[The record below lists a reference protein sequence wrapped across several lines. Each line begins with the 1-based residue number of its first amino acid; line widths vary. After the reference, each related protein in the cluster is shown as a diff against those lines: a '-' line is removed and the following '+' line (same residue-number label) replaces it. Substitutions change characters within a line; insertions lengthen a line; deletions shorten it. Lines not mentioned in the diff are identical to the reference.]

1 MPSGGVEPPLLS
13 ETDFESA
20 ASADSATRAVR
31 VEVYLLLLG
40 YRRGSEKKE
49 TCDWSWNPH

>member
-20 ASADSATRAVR
+20 ASADSATRAMGG
-31 VEVYLLLLG
+31 EVYFEARTL
-40 YRRGSEKKE
+40 RRG
-49 TCDWSWNPH
+49 

>member
-31 VEVYLLLLG
+31 AEVYLLLLG
-40 YRRGSEKKE
+40 YCGGS
-49 TCDWSWNPH
+49 